1 MKKEPAQ
8 QRGFLK
14 RALARAG
21 RAGSYRLH
29 HLAQWLPGVPRL
41 PLKVNFFPHFP
52 HDKYILWKVCHS
64 LGLPLANQPFQSG
77 ACNIYWLDDT
87 LRPALPQAEL
97 ALNIINGRCLDV
109 GKLTLEPAH
118 LAAFGYQAQ
127 VDPTR
132 HTGPAVCKSNLNAKH
147 DGCIVQCP
155 LQRAEPDH
163 VYQRLIDNSTGD
175 GEVMDIRVP
184 IVGRQIPF
192 VYLKYRPV
200 ASRFANV
207 NTRARFEQ
215 TGALLTPTEQQQ
227 ILDLA
232 ARLGLELGE
241 VDVVRDRPTGKI
253 YVIDISN
260 SPYGPPNH
268 IDPVSYHQALHAY
281 CSALLDLLR
290 C

>member
-1 MKKEPAQ
+1 MKKE
-8 QRGFLK
+8 QRGFIK
-14 RALARAG
+14 RAWARAG

-41 PLKVNFFPHFP
+41 PLKVNFFPNFP

-64 LGLPLANQPFQSG
+64 LGLPLTNQPFHRD
-77 ACNIYWLDDT
+77 ACNIYWFDDT
-87 LRPALPQAEL
+87 QRPPLSAAGSALK
-97 ALNIINGRCLDV
+97 IINGRCLDV
-109 GKLTLEPAH
+109 GKLALEPAH

-127 VDPTR
+127 VDPLQ

-155 LQRAEPDH
+155 LPHAKADH
-163 VYQRLIDNSTGD
+163 VYQRLIDNSTSD

-184 IVGRQIPF
+184 IVGRSIPF
-192 VYLKYRPV
+192 VYLKFRPI
-200 ASRFANV
+200 ATRFANV
-207 NTRARFEQ
+207 NTRARFEKID
-215 TGALLTPTEQQQ
+215 TLLTPTEQQQ

-232 ARLGLELGE
+232 DRLGLELGE
-241 VDVVRDRPTGKI
+241 VDVVRDRPSGKI

-281 CSALLDLLR
+281 CSALLALLGS
-290 C
+290 